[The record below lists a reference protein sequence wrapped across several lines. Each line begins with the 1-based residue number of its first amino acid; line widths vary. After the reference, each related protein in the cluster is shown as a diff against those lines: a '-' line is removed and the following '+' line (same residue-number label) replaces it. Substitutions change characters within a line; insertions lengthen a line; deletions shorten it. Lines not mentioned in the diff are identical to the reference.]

1 MVKAA
6 ILNFT
11 YNFLYDS
18 QTSYNVYGVIPGEN
32 TFILTYYM
40 PIFVDRIFF
49 YKFAQYGQG
58 GHFEFRPL
66 KIPPRVQALHPV
78 FISLVEPN

>member
-1 MVKAA
+1 MPIFVDRNIFSNLPVMVNAA

-18 QTSYNVYGVIPGEN
+18 KKSYNVYGVIPGKN

-40 PIFVDRIFF
+40 PIFVDRNIFF
-49 YKFAQYGQG
+49 KFAGYGQG
-58 GHFEFRPL
+58 GHFEFHIQFL
-66 KIPPRVQALHPV
+66 I
-78 FISLVEPN
+78 